1 MIGPNLTGMAAPEFS
16 AEHIETAL
24 LRLLAE
30 RGKSI
35 DPTELARRLA
45 GTDETRWRLMMKPIR
60 TVAVALAHQ
69 GRVQILRKG
78 KPADPSDFKG
88 IYRIAPPAE
97 GI

>member
-1 MIGPNLTGMAAPEFS
+1 MIGANLAGMAAPDIS
-16 AEHIETAL
+16 KEHIETAL

-60 TVAVALAHQ
+60 AVAVALARQ

-88 IYRIAPPAE
+88 VYRIAPPAE